1 MNFFKKF
8 ISGITG
14 YLVLYGEV
22 TREIGGVTADFF
34 KTRWGRLRT
43 LPASEQAFALL
54 TGIVII
60 FTFLP
65 WRGYRI
71 QFGADPERRH
81 GIYSDDFG
89 IILIGCVLAALSLIW
104 HILPQEPRHLKRTPF
119 YRFGGILIVA
129 LFAAW
134 NWVNP
139 ARIAPTTEAA
149 FTWSFYAF
157 QALAVVWIIAGVL
170 GARYYA
176 QYPERN

>member
-1 MNFFKKF
+1 MSLLRKLT
-8 ISGITG
+8 STITG

-22 TREIGGVTADFF
+22 TREIGGIVADFF
-34 KTRWGRLRT
+34 KNRWARLRA

-89 IILIGCVLAALSLIW
+89 IILIGCVLAALSLVW
-104 HILPQEPRHLKRTPF
+104 HILPQEPRKLKRTQV
-119 YRFGGILIVA
+119 YRLGGLAIVA

-134 NWVNP
+134 NWINP

-157 QALAVVWIIAGVL
+157 QALAVFWIIAGVL
-170 GARYYA
+170 GARFYA